1 LRSVLPDY
9 PMLQHSGSVNKRG
22 CHARIL
28 PVSSHPMF
36 SLEIA
41 CAPEHL
47 DLLIAE
53 LWEQGCAGISELD
66 DGGLRVFFE
75 DAAERDALLRRY
87 PGASSRTEEQRDW
100 VEAARDLLQPMNV
113 GARFFLVPEWRD
125 DAAPPGRFRITVN
138 PGLAFGTGV
147 HETTRLCLEALEDV
161 VEPGMSVLDV
171 GTGSGILAEAAALL
185 GAGKVFAC
193 DVDPVAVQIAR
204 ARCGRSFA
212 GSADAVRSGVADV
225 AIANISPEAIIQ
237 LAPDLMRSLRPGGVL
252 LASGFEAHEVDLVKI
267 ALPQV
272 REVRRK
278 GTWALAVIR
287 RS

>member
-1 LRSVLPDY
+1 
-9 PMLQHSGSVNKRG
+9 
-22 CHARIL
+22 
-28 PVSSHPMF
+28 MF

-41 CAPEHL
+41 CDPERH

-53 LWEQGCAGISELD
+53 LWERGCAGISELD
-66 DGGLRVFFE
+66 DDRIRAFFE
-75 DAAERDALLRRY
+75 DTADRDALM
-87 PGASSRTEEQRDW
+87 SSYRSAVFRTEEPRDW
-100 VEAARDLLQPMNV
+100 VAAARDLLEPMNV
-113 GARFFLVPEWRD
+113 GARFFLIPEWRD
-125 DAAPPGRFRITVN
+125 DTTPPGRFRITVN

-147 HETTRLCLEALEDV
+147 HETTQLCLEALE
-161 VEPGMSVLDV
+161 EYLEQGMTVLDV

-204 ARCGRSFA
+204 ARCGQSFT

-225 AIANISPEAIIQ
+225 AIANISPEAVIQ

-252 LASGFEAHEVDLVKI
+252 LASGFEAHEIDMVKG
-267 ALPQV
+267 ALPQT

-278 GTWALAVIR
+278 GTWALVCCPK
-287 RS
+287 